1 MKIIIAG
8 GRDFDNYNMVEQTMK
23 NLDLPVTEI
32 VCGCAPGADRLGE
45 KWAINNGIKVTYFPV
60 DWDNYGIFA
69 GFIRNAEMAEY
80 ADYLV
85 AFWDMKSSGTKHMIE
100 TMEKCGKHSTVM
112 PYENTPVF
120 DIR

>member
-45 KWAINNGIKVTYFPV
+45 KWAINNGIKVTYFPA
-60 DWDNYGIFA
+60 DWDNYGISA

-100 TMEKCGKHSTVM
+100 AMKKCGKHGTVV
-112 PYENTPVF
+112 PYKKKTIDF
-120 DIR
+120 